1 VLGGALKRGVLLGLA
16 AAGLLLSLALEYLH
30 VQAYAAPTAA
40 SFCTLDS
47 RLDCTSVA
55 LSSYS
60 ILLGL
65 PVPLWGALGF
75 AAIGTAA
82 WQRSWWLLPLT
93 AAAAVASIA
102 LLAVEVLA
110 VGALCL
116 LCEGVH
122 VVALASFLFTW
133 RGRAALAPR
142 TREDTALV
150 LLPPLGVLLGLL
162 VFVPPYWGAFGWKGP
177 LPFPE
182 GVTADGAPW
191 IGAEHPNLTLEEYT
205 DYHCPH
211 CKAATAWTLRR
222 LAARPK
228 DIRIVRRQYPLSP
241 CRADSKNSCLEVRM
255 ADCALEQH
263 RFWQMDRWLF
273 AHADERVHHPERAA
287 REVGLDATP
296 FAACLERRETY
307 ERAEST
313 SRSVAKRRFVGTPT
327 YMVGNKRIS
336 SETADRFLAQG
347 RAD

>member
-1 VLGGALKRGVLLGLA
+1 VLGGALKRGFLLALA

-30 VQAYAAPTAA
+30 VRAYAAPTAE
-40 SFCTLDS
+40 SFCTLGS

-55 LSSYS
+55 LSRYA

-82 WQRSWWLLPLT
+82 HQRSWWLLPLS
-93 AAAAVASIA
+93 AAAAAASVA
-102 LLAVEVLA
+102 LLAVELFA

-122 VVALASFLFTW
+122 AVALASFVLAW
-133 RGRAALAPR
+133 QGRGALLPR
-142 TREDTALV
+142 TRDDTALV
-150 LLPPLGVLLGLL
+150 FLPPLGVMLGLL
-162 VFVPPYWGAFGWKGP
+162 FFLPAYWGAFGWKGS

-182 GVTADGAPW
+182 GVTVDGAPW
-191 IGAEHPNLTLEEYT
+191 IGAERPTLTLEEYT
-205 DYHCPH
+205 DYACPH

-228 DIRIVRRQYPLSP
+228 DIRIVRRQHPLAP
-241 CRADSKNSCLEVRM
+241 CRADYKNTCLPLRM

-273 AHADERVHHPERAA
+273 AHADERVHDLERAE
-287 REVGLDATP
+287 REVGLDATR
-296 FAACLERRETY
+296 FATCLERRETY
-307 ERAEST
+307 ERAERT
-313 SRSVAKRRFVGTPT
+313 SRSAAKRRFVGTPT
-327 YMVGNKRIS
+327 YMVGNKRIPS
-336 SETADRFLAQG
+336 DTADRFLAQG
-347 RAD
+347 RPD